1 MTLATA
7 LFGCGNV
14 GVGYGADPV
23 MARYYPYASHN
34 QVLADHP
41 GFDWVAAIDTNAEAA
56 AAVSA
61 QHGLQ
66 AHGTGTGFPGAETIE
81 VAILATPPGSRK
93 AIIDALP
100 ALRAVIVEKPLGAT
114 PEEAQSFLDTCQSR
128 GIVVQV
134 NFPRRADQS
143 HRALA
148 AGGLEDSVG
157 DVQGA
162 FLVYGN
168 GLSNNATHMVD
179 LTRMLLGEIAAVQVP
194 AGLNGY
200 REGPLDDDINV
211 PFVLRLQSG
220 IAVMGQPLAFENYRE
235 NALDIWGTT
244 GRMAILQ
251 EGLRIARY
259 PRSDNRAM
267 SGEHEITSDAGDFE
281 TSSIGSAFRDI
292 YDDLADAITSGRAP
306 VSTGESAL
314 ATAQV
319 IAAIRQSASSG
330 AVISL

>member
-1 MTLATA
+1 
-7 LFGCGNV
+7 
-14 GVGYGADPV
+14 
-23 MARYYPYASHN
+23 
-34 QVLADHP
+34 
-41 GFDWVAAIDTNAEAA
+41 
-56 AAVSA
+56 
-61 QHGLQ
+61 
-66 AHGTGTGFPGAETIE
+66 
-81 VAILATPPGSRK
+81 
-93 AIIDALP
+93 
-100 ALRAVIVEKPLGAT
+100 
-114 PEEAQSFLDTCQSR
+114 
-128 GIVVQV
+128 
-134 NFPRRADQS
+134 
-143 HRALA
+143 
-148 AGGLEDSVG
+148 
-157 DVQGA
+157 
-162 FLVYGN
+162 
-168 GLSNNATHMVD
+168 
-179 LTRMLLGEIAAVQVP
+179 
-194 AGLNGY
+194 
-200 REGPLDDDINV
+200 
-211 PFVLRLQSG
+211 
-220 IAVMGQPLAFENYRE
+220 MGQPLAFENYRE